1 MMFTNTIN
9 IGSFINEIN
18 NQQKS
23 NTNAA
28 PASESMTNLQHQGL
42 FNSCAPAGGEGKG
55 QFSNTI
61 ENVTNVSEKG
71 KYLPCDDLN
80 AGSQAKKDGP
90 ETPLQ
95 YNSAPSVEP
104 ADNRTTDRDIVIT
117 KGHVPQNAI
126 GRSEEPLIKIQN
138 QQRGEVTSADIRQVK
153 LNYIQLHKRATTA
166 ANAHGRKI
174 PQKADNKK
182 SQQQLVT
189 AA

>member
-28 PASESMTNLQHQGL
+28 AASESMTNLQAQGL
-42 FNSCAPAGGEGKG
+42 FNSCAPSGDPKG

-61 ENVTNVSEKG
+61 ENVTNISEKNG
-71 KYLPCDDLN
+71 KCFLINYN
-80 AGSQAKKDGP
+80 IEQSNKKDSA

-104 ADNRTTDRDIVIT
+104 ADNRTERENIAAA
-117 KGHVPQNAI
+117 KGHVPASGI

-174 PQKADNKK
+174 PQKDSKK
-182 SQQQLVT
+182 GQPG
-189 AA
+189 AAHVY